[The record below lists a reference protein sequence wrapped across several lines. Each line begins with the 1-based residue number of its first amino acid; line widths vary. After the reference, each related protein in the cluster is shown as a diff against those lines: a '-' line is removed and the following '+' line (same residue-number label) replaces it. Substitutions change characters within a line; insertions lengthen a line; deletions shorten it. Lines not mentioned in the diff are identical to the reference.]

1 MEPETSLNSIE
12 EESEH
17 SKEITEETYDFSNNC
32 LYEILIGFVNFTYE
46 KN

>member
-1 MEPETSLNSIE
+1 MEPETSINSIE

-17 SKEITEETYDFSNNC
+17 LNEITEEIHDFSNNC